1 MTRRR
6 AWLVAGLFFLW
17 AVVGIGAVS
26 AQNPQASLAQKEARS
41 WLMLT
46 DRGDAAASWRVAGK
60 QFQKA
65 ITADQWADSL
75 RQVRPPLGALTDRT
89 VLSTEFT
96 RSFPGAPEGDYA
108 LLVFRSS
115 FATKTDSRETV
126 TLEREADG
134 AWHVIGYFIR

>member
-1 MTRRR
+1 
-6 AWLVAGLFFLW
+6 
-17 AVVGIGAVS
+17 
-26 AQNPQASLAQKEARS
+26 
-41 WLMLT
+41 MLT